1 MPIPAFSTSGVL
13 PPFVGDTPTDP
24 AQMAPFVVAF
34 SELAHRF
41 GTTPQRWALLQ
52 GLADYRASLRAS
64 GILGGFQW
72 IDGSFLEDAE
82 TVRGR
87 PPADIDLVTF
97 ALLPPGMA
105 ARDFRDQH
113 ADLLDPRLTKPRF
126 GCDAYFLDLG
136 LGARRP
142 DLLVMQSRYWY
153 GLFSHQR
160 ASGLWKGMLQID
172 LYSDD
177 EAVLNPQPDQGGPH
191 AAEA

>member
-1 MPIPAFSTSGVL
+1 M
-13 PPFVGDTPTDP
+13 
-24 AQMAPFVVAF
+24 
-34 SELAHRF
+34 R
-41 GTTPQRWALLQ
+41 R
-52 GLADYRASLRAS
+52 S
-64 GILGGFQW
+64 GIPGGFQW

-97 ALLPPGMA
+97 ASMPPGIT
-105 ARDFRDQH
+105 ARDFHNRH
-113 ADLLDPRLTKPRF
+113 ADLFDPRLTRPRF
-126 GCDAYFLDLG
+126 GCDAYFVDLG

-177 EAVLNPQPDQGGPH
+177 EAVLNHQPGQGGTTN
-191 AAEA
+191 AAQA